1 MKYKK
6 SLLGFLCGAFLL
18 SQQYTLFGQEVLR
31 PDAGAFPDRTIIIGT
46 YAIVI
51 DQMTN
56 AVLEKAEASAQLNQQ
71 MHIYFKSDIN
81 EGTWYDITE
90 STDVS
95 EISNTLDN
103 VVSYEQINSILL
115 THYVDEKGEL
125 IDLSTGKA
133 TNITQIEDMSYPENM
148 PELEG
153 IEEEL
158 QIQKG
163 MKERGSSEGTQAY
176 ESIMRILEP
185 LAEEK
190 ENATEAERQTIEQL
204 QSKQK
209 QLETMEKYIAQ
220 LKQEGGSIEKINEAE
235 NQKKSVENQK
245 NLYCYEKVLE
255 RIDTEMTLL
264 DYNKNASLIEKY
276 AQYATNIQQ
285 AISSLDATT
294 VTETSTTLQKML
306 FETEQSF
313 QKFASEGIKASADNG
328 LERILAIKKAMLGE
342 VPATE
347 EEKQQQKQLLE
358 EVKKQ
363 SEQTVIQL
371 AESGCQGE
379 AYQRAM
385 EYGEPESV
393 LQQKQTEALLL
404 LNIALDDMEVALN
417 QMEKLYADEA
427 VMAEQ
432 YAQGANAIEKAMDN
446 INEDSFVAQQIEE
459 ALQRTQSAFEQK
471 SDFIRL
477 NQLEGYKVAK
487 AQRDTAQKQAEQ
499 KQQQYLSAAEQNN
512 TEALEDI
519 KKERDMAI
527 QALQQAEENMEGI
540 EQAFL
545 NGKDIAQEQQ
555 MENATK
561 QLTEESSQQQSET
574 EQSKQQQSTEESSQ
588 QQSAME
594 QSKQQQSTEESSQQQ
609 SETEQSKQQQPA
621 EESSQQQS
629 ATEQSKQQQSTEES
643 SQQQSATEQ
652 SKQQQPAEESPSQP
666 SAPEEGQQNNTIT
679 IQREDNYTQQQK
691 EEISAVIEQLQA
703 QTGEEFLPPWHILFQ
718 DDDVKL
724 LSPLWNTKNGIYVP
738 AQELVRQLGANV
750 YKSKTDST
758 YVLKDNGLLIE
769 YRLGIGT
776 IFVNDKEMTI
786 SPPPTV
792 YHNRVYMP
800 LEVFERAYAMEHM
813 QQGNDII
820 VYRI

>member
-56 AVLEKAEASAQLNQQ
+56 AVLEKAEASAQMNQQ

-235 NQKKSVENQK
+235 NQKKSMENQK

-276 AQYATNIQQ
+276 AQYATNVQQ
-285 AISSLDATT
+285 AISSLDVTT

-379 AYQRAM
+379 AYQRAV

-512 TEALEDI
+512 TEVLEDI

-555 MENATK
+555 MENATEQLAEQPSTEK

-588 QQSAME
+588 QQSE
-594 QSKQQQSTEESSQQQ
+594 
-609 SETEQSKQQQPA
+609 
-621 EESSQQQS
+621 
-629 ATEQSKQQQSTEES
+629 TEQSKQQQSTEES